1 MTDAADKRISLAD
14 AAALVRDGDI
24 VVAGGCCYSRT
35 PWAML
40 LELLAR
46 SGPG

>member
-1 MTDAADKRISLAD
+1 MSDAADKRISLAE

-24 VVAGGCCYSRT
+24 VVAGRLLYSRT

-40 LELLAR
+40 LELLRAGGR
-46 SGPG
+46 A